1 MSRLEAGKPYTIRFR
16 SPDGPPGRVEFV
28 DLIRG
33 RIEQQD
39 NVNDI
44 VLLKSSDQS
53 PRLPT
58 YHFAHVVDDT
68 LMRVTWYFEV
78 KSGSLQCRCICN
90 YSMHLVSN
98 QYRMP
103 ISLR

>member
-1 MSRLEAGKPYTIRFR
+1 MSRLEAGKPYAIRFR

-33 RIEQQD
+33 RIEHQD

-44 VLLKSSDQS
+44 VLLKGSDQS

-68 LMRVTWYFEV
+68 LMRVNV
-78 KSGSLQCRCICN
+78 GAAR
-90 YSMHLVSN
+90 
-98 QYRMP
+98 
-103 ISLR
+103 